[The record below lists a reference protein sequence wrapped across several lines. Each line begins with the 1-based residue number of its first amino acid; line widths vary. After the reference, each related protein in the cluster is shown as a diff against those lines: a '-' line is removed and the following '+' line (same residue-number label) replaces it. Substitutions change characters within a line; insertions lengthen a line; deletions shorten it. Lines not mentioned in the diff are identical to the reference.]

1 MVIFIPLMLARV
13 IALGGWAT
21 APFSFAFGAAAF
33 GLELLV
39 CTAFGAVL
47 SNTFGSWRARRAVVA
62 TP

>member
-1 MVIFIPLMLARV
+1 MGIVVIFIPLMLARV

-39 CTAFGAVL
+39 WAAGFGAVL
-47 SNTFGSWRARRAVVA
+47 SNTFGSWRARW
-62 TP
+62 P